1 VAKNKVFFEPIV
13 CPQNQ
18 QYVKAPQ
25 KKRRTSSFV
34 GASIKPKFEEE
45 SEGQQLKKF
54 EVCIDIG
61 DVISCQLRQFY
72 NETGQYVRELSD
84 AKHYMYDFFL

>member
-1 VAKNKVFFEPIV
+1 M
-13 CPQNQ
+13 
-18 QYVKAPQ
+18 
-25 KKRRTSSFV
+25 
-34 GASIKPKFEEE
+34 
-45 SEGQQLKKF
+45 KKF

-84 AKHYMYDFFL
+84 AKHYMYDFFLQINLACVNGNAAEKEWTSINQHNHMSYLQSDILESTVDMFN